1 MVAGVVPFTSSLRLM
16 SAAVYTVLYDW
27 HANRVHDGL
36 ELPHS
41 TAGDFD
47 EPDHMA
53 DAVGVTWGG

>member
-1 MVAGVVPFTSSLRLM
+1 MTA
-16 SAAVYTVLYDW
+16 W
-27 HANRVHDGL
+27 NCL

>member
-1 MVAGVVPFTSSLRLM
+1 L
-16 SAAVYTVLYDW
+16 SAAVYTVLYDR
-27 HANRVHDGL
+27 HAKRVRDGL

-41 TAGDFD
+41 IAGDFD